1 MEACTIFFVIL
12 TGGLL
17 FLKARTQINLV
28 PWVKS
33 TQPSTMS
40 NCSPNWTLRTF
51 PSEGRWFP
59 RHCERWN
66 CFADRFLLE
75 VDGWFPVGQCSW
87 VNRPVLCCVCILGSL
102 ERTFSPAWCQMTPW
116 LGLQR
121 PVSCTKQRNHT
132 QRWRNETRKC
142 DWELVLPLTQR
153 WLIIDSR
160 LLWPVLMEA
169 LLWSHCSSHNLRKQV
184 FFFMP
189 TRINHLLTVHKHTNN
204 TSQGHLLIV
213 NTH

>member
-1 MEACTIFFVIL
+1 MEACTVFFVIL

-17 FLKARTQINLV
+17 FLKAGTQINLV
-28 PWVKS
+28 PWVKP
-33 TQPSTMS
+33 TQPSTLS
-40 NCSPNWTLRTF
+40 NCCPSWTLRTF

-59 RHCERWN
+59 RRCERWN

-75 VDGWFPVGQCSW
+75 VGGWFLVGQGSW
-87 VNRPVLCCVCILGSL
+87 VNRRVLCCVCIVGSL
-102 ERTFSPAWCQMTPW
+102 EGTFSPAWCQVTPW
-116 LGLQR
+116 SGLQK

-132 QRWRNETRKC
+132 QRWEKW
-142 DWELVLPLTQR
+142 DGGV
-153 WLIIDSR
+153 WLSVSSAADTTVINYWFQTPVACIDGGTAVIT
-160 LLWPVLMEA
+160 LQQPQPAQTGL
-169 LLWSHCSSHNLRKQV
+169 
-184 FFFMP
+184 FFMP